1 MKQFAIRRMY
11 SYFETTTDDIEKC
24 IFDEKLEELDK
35 EMKDLLEKY
44 GLKLIAHDTRFIPL
58 QKLSVLKCTKCDNLM
73 INRDKN
79 PAGFGSSEL
88 WSDFNSEIN
97 RVIQDGGIHEGKELC
112 TECLPISHRWG
123 YFS

>member
-11 SYFETTTDDIEKC
+11 SYFATTTDDIEKC
-24 IFDEKLEELDK
+24 IFDEKLEQLDK

-44 GLKLIAHDTRFIPL
+44 GLKMIGNDTRFISL
-58 QKLSVLKCTKCDNLM
+58 EKMSVLKCTKCDNLM

-79 PAGFGSSEL
+79 PAGLGSSEL
-88 WSDFNSEIN
+88 WNDFNSDIN
-97 RVIQDGGIHEGKELC
+97 PVIYDGGTHEGTELC
-112 TECLPISHRWG
+112 MECLPIAHRWG